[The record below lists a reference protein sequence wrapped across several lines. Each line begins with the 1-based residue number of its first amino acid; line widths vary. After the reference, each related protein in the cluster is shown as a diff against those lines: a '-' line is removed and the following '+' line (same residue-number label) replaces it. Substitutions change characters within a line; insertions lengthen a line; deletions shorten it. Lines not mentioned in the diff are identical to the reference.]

1 MRKIW
6 VHLPLAATLLGPCAA
21 EADTFE
27 KASDAVM
34 TLVGDYAGRPV
45 CGEPSPTANEHRVLA
60 RQALAQVNEPGRKD
74 VLGNSPLQ
82 YAVVVDDLEA
92 VHRFEALGYSLTA
105 GRDGTLLFE
114 AAMFATA
121 PVTEYLLA
129 QKIDV
134 NATNDYGATALMV
147 AAAERRPEMVDLLL
161 RNGADA
167 SIHNRDSGTAL
178 GYALA
183 CGFTESAR
191 VLLDGGASIDQKSRQ
206 IAERHGIIEQLER
219 YRARDIPAPAR

>member
-1 MRKIW
+1 
-6 VHLPLAATLLGPCAA
+6 
-21 EADTFE
+21 
-27 KASDAVM
+27 
-34 TLVGDYAGRPV
+34 
-45 CGEPSPTANEHRVLA
+45 
-60 RQALAQVNEPGRKD
+60 
-74 VLGNSPLQ
+74 
-82 YAVVVDDLEA
+82 
-92 VHRFEALGYSLTA
+92 
-105 GRDGTLLFE
+105 
-114 AAMFATA
+114 
-121 PVTEYLLA
+121 
-129 QKIDV
+129 
-134 NATNDYGATALMV
+134 MV